1 MNKPTFKEQSEKII
15 QAYLKC
21 EINAGDACA
30 CFVGNLLNNKGEWI
44 DGRHSFEYGKVDP
57 NKNMRSRAIECINQE
72 SNSLYTLQEILE
84 LEEKFM
90 TERYTRTGNDMNRED
105 ALFNAMTSTLEM
117 LKQIHISKGEVIED
131 EITLQKRELV

>member
-21 EINAGDACA
+21 EIYPGDACA
-30 CFVGNLLNNKGEWI
+30 CFVGNLLNNKVEWI
-44 DGRHSFEYGKVDP
+44 DGRHSFEYGKVEP
-57 NKNMRSRAIECINQE
+57 HEYMRATAIKCINLE
-72 SNSLYTLQEILE
+72 SNSLYTLQDILK
-84 LEEKFM
+84 LEENFM
-90 TERYTRTGNDMNRED
+90 IRVSMKYAGSYED
-105 ALFNAMTSTLEM
+105 RLFNSMISTLEM